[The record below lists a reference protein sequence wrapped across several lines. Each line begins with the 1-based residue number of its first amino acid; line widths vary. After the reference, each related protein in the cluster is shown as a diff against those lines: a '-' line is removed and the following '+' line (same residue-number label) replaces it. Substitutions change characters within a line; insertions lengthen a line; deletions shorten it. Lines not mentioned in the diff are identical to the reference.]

1 MNTHWDAIVVGSGFG
16 GSIAAL
22 RLAQAGKSV
31 LVLER
36 GKRYRPGEFP
46 RNPNNAD
53 SLFFRPQKR
62 PNARGIYEIR
72 SFSGIA
78 AVVSSGVGGGSLIYA
93 NIHVRPDPI
102 IFDDARWPRSFTR
115 QSLDPYYDRVASML
129 EVEPLP
135 TNISLRKRDV
145 FRDAAKSLN
154 REVFDPDEAVAW
166 TNAPGPGRSACKLC
180 AECEFGC
187 QHGAK
192 NTLDFTYLAKAESY
206 GTKIQPEVMVSHVE
220 PVSDGYRVFAKNLA
234 TGEEVSFAGRRVV
247 LSAGT
252 LGTNEIMFRSRDEAR
267 TLPSVSQ
274 QLGTGHSGN
283 GDFLGSLQ
291 NSARDLEPWRGP
303 DVTSVMRFFDKL
315 PGFTL
320 AAPTFNRPVT
330 EVLTSQGQ
338 VNASWARPLG
348 PLVWPNLD
356 RILPWLFDKGLLSKP
371 MKRPGPHAGPPERM
385 TNLFAIGQDNAGG
398 RAVWKRGKLDIQWDY
413 ATENADLVER
423 MMTAMHDV
431 AGAYGGRFAPL
442 PTWDAFKRIITV
454 HPLGGCRLAESPEK
468 GVVSTNGEVF
478 GHPGLFIADGSV
490 IPTSIGFHPVMTI
503 SAVAERIADAVV
515 ASYP

>member
-1 MNTHWDAIVVGSGFG
+1 MSTHWDAIVVGSGFG

-53 SLFFRPQKR
+53 SLFFRQKR
-62 PNARGIYEIR
+62 HPQSRGIYELR

-78 AVVSSGVGGGSLIYA
+78 AVVSAGVGGGSLIYA

-129 EVEPLP
+129 EIGPLP
-135 TNISLRKRDV
+135 ATISLRKREV
-145 FRDAAKSLN
+145 FREAAKSLN

-166 TNAPGPGRSACKLC
+166 TNAPAPGRSACKLC

-192 NTLDFTYLAKAESY
+192 HTLDFTYLAKAESY
-206 GTKIQPEVMVSHVE
+206 GTQIQPEVMVSHVE
-220 PVSDGYRVFAKNLA
+220 PINDGYRVFAKNLA
-234 TGEEVSFAGRRVV
+234 TGEDLSFTGRRVV

-267 TLPSVSQ
+267 TLPNVSL
-274 QLGTGHSGN
+274 QLGVGHSGN

-291 NSARDLEPWRGP
+291 NSSRSLEPWHGP

-330 EVLTSQGQ
+330 EVLASLGQ
-338 VNASWARPLG
+338 SNASWARPLG
-348 PLVWPNLD
+348 PLVWPKLE
-356 RILPWLFDKGLLSKP
+356 RILPWLFEKQLMSKP
-371 MKRPGPHAGPPERM
+371 LKRPGPHAGPPDRM

-398 RAVWKRGKLDIQWDY
+398 RAFWKHGKLDIQWNY
-413 ATENADLVER
+413 AAENADLVER
-423 MMTAMHDV
+423 MMTAMREV

-454 HPLGGCRLAESPEK
+454 HPLGGCRLAETPEK

>member
-1 MNTHWDAIVVGSGFG
+1 MNAHWDAIVVGSGFG
-16 GSIAAL
+16 GSISAL
-22 RLAQAGKSV
+22 RIAQAGKSV

-36 GKRYRPGEFP
+36 GKRYRLGEFP
-46 RNPNNAD
+46 RNPTDAD
-53 SLFFRPQKR
+53 SLFFRPRKR
-62 PNARGIYEIR
+62 PTARGLYEIR

-78 AVVSSGVGGGSLIYA
+78 AIVASGVGGGSLVYA

-102 IFDDARWPRSFTR
+102 IFDDIRWPRGYNR
-115 QSLDPYYDRVASML
+115 QSLDPYYDRIASML
-129 EVEPLP
+129 EVAPIP
-135 TNISLRKRDV
+135 TTISLRKRDV
-145 FRDAAKSLN
+145 FRDAAKTLG
-154 REVFDPDEAVAW
+154 RDVFDPDEAVAW
-166 TNAPGPGRSACKLC
+166 TTAPGKGRSACKLC

-192 NTLDFTYLAKAESY
+192 NTLDYTYLAKAESY
-206 GTKIQPEVMVSHVE
+206 GATVQPDVMVSHVE
-220 PVSDGYRVFAKNLA
+220 PIADGYRVFAKNLV
-234 TGEEVSFAGRRVV
+234 TGEDVSFTGRRVV

-267 TLPSVSQ
+267 TLPHISK
-274 QLGTGHSGN
+274 QLGVGHSGN

-291 NSARDLEPWRGP
+291 NSARDLEPWNGP

-330 EVLTSQGQ
+330 EVLASMGQ
-338 VNASWARPLG
+338 SNASFARPLG
-348 PLVWPNLD
+348 PLVWPRLEHF
-356 RILPWLFDKGLLSKP
+356 LPWLFDKGLLAKP
-371 MKRPGPHAGPPERM
+371 LARPGPNAGPPNRM

-398 RAVWKRGKLDIQWDY
+398 RAYWKNKKLDIAWDY
-413 ATENADLVER
+413 ANENAELVER
-423 MMTAMHDV
+423 MQVAMRDV
-431 AGAYGGRFAPL
+431 ARAYGGTFAPL
-442 PTWDAFKRIITV
+442 PTWDAFRRIMTV
-454 HPLGGCRLAESPEK
+454 HPLGGCRLAESPEG
-468 GVVSTNGEVF
+468 GVVSTSGEVF

-515 ASYP
+515 ASYR